1 MKACQALLLSGVAL
15 ACAGCAT
22 NQPVPLLFAQSQTLG
37 VSIGGTAQE
46 QGVDMTLGFR
56 DRNLAIVP
64 VSTPQA
70 GGTYT
75 QLAAKV
81 TADDN
86 ASGSDAFS
94 VLGQFDANTDAKTA
108 KVGLGKFFAT
118 GIAARRLA
126 DGFSRRLANEG
137 GNAGGSGNSGNANA
151 TNNNANGA
159 NGPGSSSGNGDSANS
174 APGASNGG
182 ASASS
187 ASPASPPAAPAA
199 NAPLDSRAPLDRGAG
214 AAAARLHKPTPKAQ
228 DASTPTH

>member
-1 MKACQALLLSGVAL
+1 
-15 ACAGCAT
+15 
-22 NQPVPLLFAQSQTLG
+22 VPLLFAQSQTFG

-56 DRNLAIVP
+56 DRNFAIVP

-108 KVGLGKFFAT
+108 RVGLGKFFAT

-137 GNAGGSGNSGNANA
+137 GNAGGSGNGGNANA
-151 TNNNANGA
+151 ANNNGDASRNANGVTA
-159 NGPGSSSGNGDSANS
+159 PGGSSGSGDSDNA
-174 APGASNGG
+174 APGASKGG
-182 ASASS
+182 TSVASAS
-187 ASPASPPAAPAA
+187 PVSPPAAPAA
-199 NAPLDSRAPLDRGAG
+199 NTALDSRTPVDRGAS
-214 AAAARLHKPTPKAQ
+214 AAAARLRKPTPKRQ
-228 DASTPTH
+228 DAIAPAH